1 MTDGTREA
9 MILAGGLGSRLRAV
23 VADRPKPMADVA
35 GRPFITFLLDHLLRY
50 GFRRAILCVGYM
62 GEYVRPVLG
71 DRYGTMELIY
81 SFEQTALGTGGAL
94 RNAAALVRADDV
106 LAMNGDSFCDV
117 DLHALSRTHHA
128 CQAVAT
134 IAVLQR
140 SNRRQSGAVTLDP
153 SGQVIAFES
162 RPSVPTPG
170 LINAGIYVLRRDVLD
185 LMPPDR
191 NVSLEE
197 EIFPA
202 LAARRVL
209 FGWQVEG
216 RFIDIGT
223 PESYDAAQAFPDMA
237 SRE

>member
-1 MTDGTREA
+1 MTDETREA

-35 GRPFITFLLDHLLRY
+35 GRPFITFLLDHLLQY

-62 GEYVRPVLG
+62 GEYVPPVLG

-81 SFEQTALGTGGAL
+81 SFERTALGTGGAL
-94 RNAAALVRADDV
+94 RNAASLVRADDV

-117 DLHALSRTHHA
+117 DLHALSRTHHKYR
-128 CQAVAT
+128 AVAT

-153 SGQVIAFES
+153 SGRVIAFES
-162 RPSVPTPG
+162 RPAVPTPG
-170 LINAGIYVLRRDVLD
+170 LINAGIYVLRRNVLD

-223 PESYDAAQAFPDMA
+223 PESYDAAQAFSDMA